1 MFNYKNV
8 VLTLLSISLVFSDQ
22 FENYFN
28 GAIPSYTKT
37 PKKGKMNIGLSFG
50 SGVFSQNFNQDG
62 ELSDLASSTSFSS
75 LGLGFRYHGFN
86 GAGVELVVMDNSEA
100 GGSNMLSV
108 YFVWNEMYT
117 DKNPAILP
125 FQHSYTFPLSRNIS
139 KISVF
144 NFEEESYYYL
154 NHSIDLIV
162 SSKFILSTAINIT
175 SDTEVASNLLSS
187 HFIYDIDDYFSI
199 SCGINHYTND
209 TSNKTELQ
217 FDAGYQFKNILAG
230 NLNMNFKLI
239 PELVYVFSGENTNAD
254 HRFNLKL
261 QTYFN

>member
-8 VLTLLSISLVFSDQ
+8 VLTLFSISLIFSDQ

-86 GAGVELVVMDNSEA
+86 GAGVELVVIDHSEA
-100 GGSNMLSV
+100 GGANMLSV
-108 YFVWNEMYT
+108 YFVWNEMYS
-117 DKNPAILP
+117 DKNPAIIP
-125 FQHSYTFPLSRNIS
+125 WQHSYTFPLSRNIS
-139 KISVF
+139 KISVL
-144 NFEEESYYYL
+144 NFEGESYPYL
-154 NHSIDLIV
+154 NHSIDLIL

-175 SDTEVASNLLSS
+175 SDTEIASNLLSS
-187 HFIYDIDDYFSI
+187 HFIYDIDDYFN
-199 SCGINHYTND
+199 C
-209 TSNKTELQ
+209 
-217 FDAGYQFKNILAG
+217 F
-230 NLNMNFKLI
+230 NLNVRAPFVLSK
-239 PELVYVFSGENTNAD
+239 ELVPDMIEKNWG
-254 HRFNLKL
+254 RIINLGSSSSYMGFK
-261 QTYFN
+261 YGSYYRSEERVGKECRSRWSPYH

>member
-1 MFNYKNV
+1 MVKTF
-8 VLTLLSISLVFSDQ
+8 TGPPMRGSEDSIKW
-22 FENYFN
+22 
-28 GAIPSYTKT
+28 KT
-37 PKKGKMNIGLSFG
+37 PKKGKMNVGLLFG
-50 SGVFSQNFNQDG
+50 GGVFSQNFNQDG
-62 ELSDLASSTSFSS
+62 ELEDLDSSTSFSS

-86 GAGVELVVMDNSEA
+86 GAGVELAIIDNSVA

-125 FQHSYTFPLSRNIS
+125 FQHSYTFPISRNIS
-139 KISVF
+139 KISIF
-144 NFEEESYYYL
+144 NFGGESYYYL
-154 NHSIDLIV
+154 NHSIDLIL
-162 SSKFILSTAINIT
+162 SSKSILSTAINIST
-175 SDTEVASNLLSS
+175 DTEVASNLLSS
-187 HFIYDIDDYFSI
+187 FIYDINGEFSI
-199 SCGINHYTND
+199 SCGINYYTND

-217 FDAGYQFKNILAG
+217 FATGYQFKNVSAE